1 VSETAAAA
9 SWLVWAKALP
19 GLTPTQRLV
28 VLELARLADGRGV
41 AIVSIDHLMEATG
54 RSRMSVFRALAEL
67 ERAGRLSR
75 QSRRRGRRQAP
86 SRFQLHRG
94 HVPVGQADRRPEP
107 LAGASL
113 ASMARTAG
121 DRVIDAEDNEGLREA
136 ILSAQAEGWRGESS
150 AVLAATIVSGGG
162 RQFHAA
168 IARGRATGRMGR
180 EEAELDTLGVAWEA
194 LRLNADKIAGA
205 RNSWAMW
212 TTIVANMCRTRD
224 ACETVTDAEGVER
237 PVLALADPFFMPEE
251 GLRPGQGA
259 SDAAPPVGIDDFE
272 GRLTGVVDALV
283 VAGMDETRAWAG
295 TLRVVE
301 LAVDGDKTR
310 RATMAAKDVRLA
322 DLGIPSECARR
333 WMTLLAGARRGT
345 TSGIVDM
352 AREELSESAAWV
364 VEALRRAA

>member
-1 VSETAAAA
+1 V
-9 SWLVWAKALP
+9 VWAKALP
-19 GLTPTQRLV
+19 NLTPTQRLV

-41 AIVSIDHLMEATG
+41 AIVSIGHLVETTG
-54 RSRMSVFRALAEL
+54 RCRRAVFDALADL
-67 ERAGRLSR
+67 DSRGHVSR
-75 QSRRRGRRQAP
+75 QARRRGRRRAP
-86 SRFQLHRG
+86 SRFQLHRNQVLSARDSG
-94 HVPVGQADRRPEP
+94 AP
-107 LAGASL
+107 LVVTL
-113 ASMARTAG
+113 ASMARSASE
-121 DRVIDAEDNEGLREA
+121 RVIDLEDNEGLREA
-136 ILSAQAEGWRGESS
+136 IRQSQVEAWRGESS
-150 AVLAATIVSGGG
+150 AALAATIASVGG

-168 IARGRATGRMGR
+168 IAKGRQSGRMGR

-205 RNSWAMW
+205 RSSWAMW

-224 ACETVTDAEGVER
+224 ACETVCDRDGMER
-237 PVLALADPFFMPEE
+237 PVLALADPFLMPEE
-251 GLRPGQGA
+251 GLRPGQGK
-259 SDAAPPVGIDDFE
+259 SEVPPPVSVDDFE
-272 GRLTGVVDALV
+272 GPLAGLVEALV
-283 VAGMDETRAWAG
+283 EAGMDETRAWAG

-322 DLGIPSECARR
+322 DLGIPNECARR

-352 AREELSESAAWV
+352 SREELAESAAWV

>member
-1 VSETAAAA
+1 
-9 SWLVWAKALP
+9 
-19 GLTPTQRLV
+19 
-28 VLELARLADGRGV
+28 
-41 AIVSIDHLMEATG
+41 
-54 RSRMSVFRALAEL
+54 
-67 ERAGRLSR
+67 
-75 QSRRRGRRQAP
+75 
-86 SRFQLHRG
+86 
-94 HVPVGQADRRPEP
+94 
-107 LAGASL
+107 
-113 ASMARTAG
+113 MARTAG

-150 AVLAATIVSGGG
+150 ALLAATIVSGGG

-194 LRLNADKIAGA
+194 LRCYADKITGA
-205 RNSWAMW
+205 RSSWAMW

-224 ACETVTDAEGVER
+224 ACETVCDRDGVER

-283 VAGMDETRAWAG
+283 EAGMDETRAWAG

-310 RATMAAKDVRLA
+310 RATMAAKDVRLC
-322 DLGIPSECARR
+322 DLGVPSECARR

-345 TSGIVDM
+345 RSGIVDLGP
-352 AREELSESAAWV
+352 EELAESARWV
-364 VEALRRAA
+364 VEALAGAA

>member
-1 VSETAAAA
+1 MSETAAAA

-41 AIVSIDHLMEATG
+41 AIVSIDHLIETTG
-54 RSRMSVFRALAEL
+54 RARSVVFDALAEL
-67 ERAGRLSR
+67 EHAGRLSR

-86 SRFQLHRG
+86 SRFELHRG
-94 HVPVGQADRRPEP
+94 HAPAWPTDRHPEP
-107 LAGASL
+107 LKGTSL

-121 DRVIDAEDNEGLREA
+121 DRVIDAEDNAGLREA
-136 ILSAQAEGWRGESS
+136 IRSAQAEGWRGESS
-150 AVLAATIVSGGG
+150 AMLAATIVSGGG

-168 IARGRATGRMGR
+168 IARGRATGRLGR

-205 RNSWAMW
+205 RSSWAMW

-251 GLRPGQGA
+251 GLRPGQGK
-259 SDAAPPVGIDDFE
+259 SEVPPPVSVDDFE
-272 GRLTGVVDALV
+272 GPLAGLVDALV
-283 VAGMDETRAWAG
+283 EAGMDETRAWAG
-295 TLRVVE
+295 TLRIVE

-322 DLGIPSECARR
+322 DLGISSECARR

-345 TSGIVDM
+345 TSGIVNM
-352 AREELSESAAWV
+352 ARDDLVESAAWV